1 MSSPAQ
7 PHGEG
12 GGGAS
17 ARDASGVSVVVPS
30 YNLAEFVGATLRS
43 VFQQTHA
50 PSELLV
56 IDDGSNDDSPRVVEQ
71 TLKDCPFPSKLVAR
85 RNRGLCATLNEG
97 LSRSRSK
104 YFAYL
109 GADDL
114 WLPDFL
120 SARVS
125 ALEARPRAVLAYG
138 HSYLIDDEN
147 RVVDCTKDWAD
158 YSDGDARG
166 MLLQTIAPMSP
177 TVVYRREVLA
187 RHGWNEDARLEDY
200 DLYLRLSLEGEFA
213 FDPRVLAAWRRHG
226 RNTSR
231 DQRMMLEEQLKAQ
244 RSFLKNE
251 GASDAEIERLHRRI
265 RFERAE
271 DFLRLG
277 DKAGALRLMLQNA
290 GGAAS
295 ARSLARKI
303 LRLVVPYGVE
313 RRRMKNRQR
322 RASERY
328 GTIKV

>member
-1 MSSPAQ
+1 MSPPAQ
-7 PHGEG
+7 PHGG
-12 GGGAS
+12 DGGGAS
-17 ARDASGVSVVVPS
+17 QDARGVTVVVPS

-43 VFQQTHA
+43 VFRQTHA
-50 PSELLV
+50 PRELLV
-56 IDDGSNDDSPRVVEQ
+56 IDDGSTDDSPRVVER
-71 TLKDCPFPSKLVAR
+71 TLKDCPFPSELVAR
-85 RNRGLCATLNEG
+85 GNRGLCATLNEG
-97 LSRSRSK
+97 LGRSRSK

-120 SARVS
+120 SARVAS
-125 ALEARPRAVLAYG
+125 LEARPRAVLAYG
-138 HSYLIDDEN
+138 HSYLVDAEN
-147 RVVDCTKDWAD
+147 RVVDCTADWAEYD
-158 YSDGDARG
+158 DGDARA
-166 MLLQTIAPMSP
+166 MLMQTVAPMSP
-177 TVVYRREVLA
+177 TVLYRREAVA

-200 DLYLRLSLEGEFA
+200 DLYLRLSPEGEFA

-244 RSFLKNE
+244 RSFLKAE
-251 GASDAEIERLHRRI
+251 GAGDAEIERLQRRI

-271 DFLRLG
+271 DLLRLG
-277 DKAGALRLMLQNA
+277 DKRGALRLMLENA

-295 ARSLARKI
+295 ARSLARKL

-322 RASERY
+322 RASARY
-328 GTIKV
+328 GTIEV